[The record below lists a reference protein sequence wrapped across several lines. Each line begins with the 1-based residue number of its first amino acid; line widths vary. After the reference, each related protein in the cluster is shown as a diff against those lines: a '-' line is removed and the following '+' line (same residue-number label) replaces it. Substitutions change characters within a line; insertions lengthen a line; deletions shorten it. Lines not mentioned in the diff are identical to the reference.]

1 MTGRLILIGMPAGGK
16 TTIGAAL
23 ARALSVPFYD
33 ADTLAEQTVGCSIP
47 AIFAAEGEAAF
58 RALERRTLETLCAE
72 TETPC
77 VIATGGGAVLRE
89 DNRLLLQRS
98 GTVFWL
104 DRPLPDIM
112 STDFQTGRPLLTA
125 GRKALERL
133 AAERR
138 ALYAACAH
146 HRIAEPLLEQAISQ
160 IEEIW
165 KGACP

>member
-1 MTGRLILIGMPAGGK
+1 MGDLILIGLPASGK
-16 TTIGAAL
+16 TTVGRQL
-23 ARALSVPFYD
+23 ARRLDMPFFD
-33 ADTLAEQTVGCSIP
+33 CDEAIEAATGCSVSD
-47 AIFAAEGEAAF
+47 IFARYGESYF
-58 RALERRTLETLCAE
+58 RQLEHRTLETLCRKE
-72 TETPC
+72 SC

-89 DNRLLLQRS
+89 DNRLLLRCS

-104 DRPLPDIM
+104 DRPLADIM

-146 HRIAEPLLEQAISQ
+146 YRIAEPLLELAISQ

-165 KGACP
+165 KGARP

>member
-1 MTGRLILIGMPAGGK
+1 MGDLILIGLPASGK
-16 TTIGAAL
+16 TTVGRQL
-23 ARALSVPFYD
+23 ARRLDMPFFD
-33 ADTLAEQTVGCSIP
+33 CDEAIEAAAGCSVSD
-47 AIFAAEGEAAF
+47 IFARYGESYF
-58 RALERRTLETLCAE
+58 RQLEHRTLETLCRKE
-72 TETPC
+72 SC

-89 DNRLLLQRS
+89 DNRLLLRCS

-104 DRPLPDIM
+104 DRPLVDIM

-146 HRIAEPLLEQAISQ
+146 YRIAEPLLELTISQ

-165 KGACP
+165 KGARP

>member
-1 MTGRLILIGMPAGGK
+1 MDDLILIGLPASGK
-16 TTIGAAL
+16 TTVGRQL
-23 ARALSVPFYD
+23 ARRLDMPFFD
-33 ADTLAEQTVGCSIP
+33 CDEAIEAAAGCSVSD
-47 AIFAAEGEAAF
+47 IFARYGESYF
-58 RALERRTLETLCAE
+58 RQLEHRTLETLCLKE
-72 TETPC
+72 SC
-77 VIATGGGAVLRE
+77 VIATGGGAVLRK
-89 DNRLLLQRS
+89 DNRLLLRCS

-104 DRPLPDIM
+104 DRPLADIM

-146 HRIAEPLLEQAISQ
+146 YRIAEPLLELAISQ

-165 KGACP
+165 KGARP

>member
-1 MTGRLILIGMPAGGK
+1 MGDLILIGLPASGK
-16 TTIGAAL
+16 TTVGRQL
-23 ARALSVPFYD
+23 ARRLDMPFFD
-33 ADTLAEQTVGCSIP
+33 CDEAIEAAAGCSISD
-47 AIFAAEGEAAF
+47 IFSRHGEAYF
-58 RALERRTLETLCAE
+58 RELEHRTLETLCRKE
-72 TETPC
+72 GC

-104 DRPLPDIM
+104 DRLLADIM
-112 STDFQTGRPLLTA
+112 STDFQTGRPLLTV

-146 HRIAEPLLEQAISQ
+146 YRIAEPLLELAISQ

-165 KGACP
+165 KGAHP